1 MKRIS
6 TRRGRAGWH
15 NKTVLALWHRHDYRS
30 LAADL
35 EVTPHLLTVYIDLK
49 EGTS

>member
-6 TRRGRAGWH
+6 TRRGRAGWY

-30 LAADL
+30 L